1 MPARFRDNRSECGE
15 CRPIKRRRGGA
26 LIAPLLK
33 IEALRPSEGRS
44 TSPSPGGASRRKLF
58 LLCNDPFHIVTL
70 TKVRVQLSLLPTTS
84 CLDLTSGFSFPPHK
98 GERKTCLLTT
108 FLDVCIWSASAP

>member
-15 CRPIKRRRGGA
+15 CRPLKRRRGGA

-44 TSPSPGGASRRKLF
+44 TSPSPGGESRRMVI
-58 LLCNDPFHIVTL
+58 CIVNLNTPTPTL
-70 TKVRVQLSLLPTTS
+70 PRKR
-84 CLDLTSGFSFPPHK
+84 
-98 GERKTCLLTT
+98 EREMRGDTRIK
-108 FLDVCIWSASAP
+108 SAHDELENVMAVAARISIAWVS